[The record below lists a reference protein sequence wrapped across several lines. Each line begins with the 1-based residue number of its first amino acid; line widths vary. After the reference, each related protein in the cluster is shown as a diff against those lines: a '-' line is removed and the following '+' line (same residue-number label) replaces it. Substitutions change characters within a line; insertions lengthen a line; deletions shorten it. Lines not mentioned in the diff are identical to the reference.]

1 MEQRFEILPMY
12 VRIARTYVSQ
22 APSLLLL
29 ATIVFVPVGLI
40 DALTIE
46 ADVGSFNASGG
57 LEIAAVVGALLAL
70 SATALVGEVFYS
82 GVVAISLTHAEH
94 GRSPRP
100 SEIGRRLNY
109 GRLIAVDLLYGLLVA
124 VGLVLLLAPGVVLFT
139 VFGLSGPV
147 VEIEDRGV
155 RAAFARSWHLVRGRF
170 WAVLAV
176 LAPVEILGDSL
187 SDLLVGFIHDQ
198 LGHSLAASWLA
209 ESLSNIV
216 LTPVYAIAAVLL
228 TLDLI
233 AEKDGA
239 APKLHSAPTS
249 A

>member
-1 MEQRFEILPMY
+1 M
-12 VRIARTYVSQ
+12 
-22 APSLLLL
+22 
-29 ATIVFVPVGLI
+29 
-40 DALTIE
+40 
-46 ADVGSFNASGG
+46 
-57 LEIAAVVGALLAL
+57 
-70 SATALVGEVFYS
+70 
-82 GVVAISLTHAEH
+82 
-94 GRSPRP
+94 
-100 SEIGRRLNY
+100 
-109 GRLIAVDLLYGLLVA
+109 
-124 VGLVLLLAPGVVLFT
+124 
-139 VFGLSGPV
+139 

-155 RAAFARSWHLVRGRF
+155 RAAFARSWRLVRGRF

-187 SDLLVGFIHDQ
+187 SDLLVGFIHHQ

-216 LTPVYAIAAVLL
+216 LTPFYAIAAVLL

-239 APKLHSAPTS
+239 APKLHSAPAS

>member
-1 MEQRFEILPMY
+1 MY
-12 VRIARTYVSQ
+12 VRIGRTYASR

-46 ADVGSFNASGG
+46 AGVGSFNALGG
-57 LEIAAVVGALLAL
+57 FEIAAALLAL

-100 SEIGRRLNY
+100 SEIARQLNY
-109 GRLIAVDLLYGLLVA
+109 GQLIAVDLLYGLLVA
-124 VGLVLLLAPGVVLFT
+124 VGLILLLAPGVVLFT

-155 RAAFARSWHLVRGRF
+155 RAAFARSLHLVRGRF
-170 WAVLAV
+170 WAVLAI

-187 SDLLVGFIHDQ
+187 SDLLVGFIHHQ

-239 APKLHSAPTS
+239 SPKLHSAPAS